1 MDILY
6 ELSYLLFQDTE
17 NLSGKS
23 RAYRTLRSIEGR
35 LLEELTEKAG
45 EDLVEKLIDIRT
57 ETAYHDLLRC
67 FLYGLQLGRAVSE
80 LGQSS

>member
-35 LLEELTEKAG
+35 LLEELTEKS
-45 EDLVEKLIDIRT
+45 R
-57 ETAYHDLLRC
+57 
-67 FLYGLQLGRAVSE
+67 
-80 LGQSS
+80 